1 MQVNINPKAAMKNLI
16 EFFRR
21 NFHYFVLGIL
31 QVVAII
37 LIYNNMSYP
46 HFRLHSAVQFVT
58 GPFFEM
64 RQSVVKHFNFAEEN
78 ERLVQQ
84 NSLLLSKCENNFIEK
99 EDTVF
104 SKYDT
109 SSAGV
114 RKQKLRM
121 YDYFYA
127 HVIHNTTHKK
137 NNYLVLDKGWEDGV
151 RPDMAV
157 VSADGVVGVVNN
169 VSKHFASVISLLH
182 PDSRISA
189 KVLPINQVGT
199 ILWQDCDPEHAFLI
213 DIPQHLSVN
222 VGDTVVTS
230 GYSNVF
236 PKDLM
241 IGTVSKIDNKSKA
254 SFLTIEVALAV
265 NFNNL
270 NTIYLIENLYK
281 TELDTLKASF
291 KDE

>member
-1 MQVNINPKAAMKNLI
+1 MKNLI

-21 NFHYFVLGIL
+21 NFHYFLLGIL
-31 QVVAII
+31 QVVAIV
-37 LIYNNMSYP
+37 LVYNNMSYP
-46 HFRLHSAVQFVT
+46 HFKLNTAMQAIT
-58 GPFFEM
+58 GPFYEM
-64 RQSVVKHFNFAEEN
+64 RQGVVKHFNFAEEN
-78 ERLVQQ
+78 ERLIQQ
-84 NSLLLSKCENNFIEK
+84 NSELLAERENNFIEK

-109 SSAGV
+109 ASAG
-114 RKQKLRM
+114 RQKKLRM

-157 VSADGVVGVVNN
+157 VAADGVVGVVNN
-169 VSKHFASVISLLH
+169 VSTHFASVISLLH

-189 KVLPINQVGT
+189 KVLPVNQVGT
-199 ILWQDCDPEHAFLI
+199 IVWQDIDHEHAYLI

-241 IGTVSKIDNKSKA
+241 LGTVSNIDNQAKA
-254 SFLTIEVALAV
+254 SFLTIKVALSV
-265 NFNNL
+265 NFSNL
-270 NTIYLIENLYK
+270 NTVYLIENLYK
-281 TELDTLKASF
+281 AELDTLKSSF